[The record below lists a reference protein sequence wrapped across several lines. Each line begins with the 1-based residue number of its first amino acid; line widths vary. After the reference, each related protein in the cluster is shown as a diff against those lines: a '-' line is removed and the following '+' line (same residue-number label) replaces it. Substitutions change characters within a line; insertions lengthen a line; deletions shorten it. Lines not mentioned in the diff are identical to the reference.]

1 MTDIYDAVIV
11 GGGHNGLAAA
21 GYLSRAGKK
30 VVVVERLDKVGG
42 MTSSGYMIADAPGY
56 LVTPCA
62 VELLFARGSGN

>member
-11 GGGHNGLAAA
+11 GGGHNGMAAA

-42 MTSSGYMIADAPGY
+42 MTS
-56 LVTPCA
+56 
-62 VELLFARGSGN
+62 